1 MNKSKPTVDS
11 PYASVGARLVDMGYS
26 AIPVMPGSKRPGS
39 MSMGEW
45 YGDMNWSRYCERL
58 PTEIETHIWSRWPEA
73 GVCVAV
79 DHTLKVID
87 VDTDDTE
94 IRAAIEKVIPPS
106 PVKKRGA
113 KGYSAFYRGSPDI
126 VSRPFSI
133 VLPGGFESRII
144 DLLAHGRQTVL
155 PPTMHPDAHKP
166 YEWLTDDTLLDTEI
180 EALPVLPDNI
190 AELLEEVLK
199 PFGEVKE
206 FKPRVTR
213 GEDVFGETIWR
224 EVNDFAL
231 ANLDMWVPALFGADA
246 KRQHNGSYRARA
258 FWRGVDNKNVG
269 IHSTG
274 IVDWGGG
281 NSFTP
286 IDLVMAANSTTYF
299 EVAYDWLRERIG
311 YQPDDAEWNMR
322 AAKIAQRLCEN
333 SRQRAVRHSV
343 VAVTE
348 AAIETTTAPAA
359 QNLPAVISS
368 SPVRAPRGAINP
380 FTPQSAGGLIEAI
393 ATWAMGTARRPV
405 PEFAILT
412 ATAFVATM
420 FSRQAVGPTGAGLNL
435 YLVGVAGP
443 GFGKEH
449 THRAL
454 QTIAMDAG
462 LHYLIG
468 PGEVTSGSAIEKVAR
483 KRPVFVM
490 PWDEMGVVLQ
500 SVTGFGSSAWAKT
513 IRKVLLEIFSKST
526 SVWAG
531 KEHADPTKDNSAD
544 PIHCPTVSVLGV
556 STPTTF
562 YKGLTEDSLSDGFIA
577 RLIVIEAKN
586 RPDRTDAPP
595 LMVTPPS
602 LIAAVKSALAALPG
616 GTVAKSN
623 WRNPSMRPH
632 LYTVP
637 WDDEE
642 AERRWQAI
650 EDWQYEQIEDH
661 EAHEGLIGRTAE
673 HVIKLATVR
682 SLSRDPSNP
691 VVTVGDVEWGYAFVQ
706 RSIDCIETG
715 AKEHMA
721 GSQFEELCK
730 AILRALKRSGG
741 EMPQSK
747 LVRAKGVSKAD
758 DRMVKAALDRLTVS
772 GEIHKP
778 GIDGRGVKVRLRS
791 EEADA
796 E

>member
-1 MNKSKPTVDS
+1 MNRSKPTTDS
-11 PYASVGARLVDMGYS
+11 PYARDGARLVDMGYS

-45 YGDMNWSRYCERL
+45 YGDMNWSRYCDRL
-58 PTEIETHIWSRWPEA
+58 PTEIETHIWSRWPDA

-79 DHTLKVID
+79 DHNLKVID

-94 IRAAIEKVIPPS
+94 IRAAIEAVIPPS

-113 KGYSAFYRGSPDI
+113 KGYSAFYRGSADI
-126 VSRPFSI
+126 VSRPFSL

-155 PPTMHPDAHKP
+155 PPTIHPDIQKP
-166 YEWLTDDTLLDTEI
+166 YEWLTEDTLLDTSPDQ
-180 EALPVLPDNI
+180 LPSLPDNI
-190 AELLEEVLK
+190 SELLEAALK
-199 PFGEVKE
+199 PFGHVKE

-224 EVNDFAL
+224 EINDFAL
-231 ANLDMWVPALFGADA
+231 ANLDMWVPSLFGADA

-258 FWRGVDNKNVG
+258 FWRGVENKNVG
-269 IHSTG
+269 IHTTG

-286 IDLVMAANSTTYF
+286 IDLVMAANSTTYY

-311 YQPDDAEWNMR
+311 YQPDDVEWNLR
-322 AAKIAQRLCEN
+322 AAKIAQRLCEK
-333 SRQRAVRHSV
+333 SRERAAVKV
-343 VAVTE
+343 VDH
-348 AAIETTTAPAA
+348 APAIVELPPA
-359 QNLPAVISS
+359 PQLPAVTAK
-368 SPVRAPRGAINP
+368 PVRAPRGSINP
-380 FTPQSAGGLIEAI
+380 FSPEQAGGLIGAI
-393 ATWAMGTARRPV
+393 ATWAMETARRPV

-449 THRAL
+449 THKAL
-454 QTIAMDAG
+454 QTIAMDCG
-462 LHYLIG
+462 LQRLIG
-468 PGEVTSGSAIEKVAR
+468 PGEVTSGSAIEKIAR

-500 SVTGFGSSAWAKT
+500 SVNGFGSSAWAKT

-526 SVWAG
+526 SVWSG
-531 KEHADPTKDNSAD
+531 KEHADPTKDNSSE
-544 PIHCPTVSVLGV
+544 PIYCPTVSVLGV

-586 RPDRTDAPP
+586 RPERHDAPP
-595 LMVTPPS
+595 LMTTPPS
-602 LIAAVKSALAALPG
+602 LIAAVKNAIAALPFDDKLKIN
-616 GTVAKSN
+616 V
-623 WRNPSMRPH
+623 RNPSMRPH

-637 WDDEE
+637 WEDEE

-650 EDWQYEQIEDH
+650 EDWQYEQIEEH

-673 HVIKLATVR
+673 HVVKLATVR
-682 SLSRDPSNP
+682 ALSRDPSAP
-691 VVTVGDVEWGYAFVQ
+691 TVTVEDIEWGYAFVQ

-715 AKEHMA
+715 AEEHMA

-730 AILRALKRSGG
+730 AIVRALKRAGG
-741 EMPQSK
+741 ELPQSK
-747 LVRAKGVSKAD
+747 MVRAKGVSKAD
-758 DRMVKAALDRLTVS
+758 DRMVKAALDRLFLS

-778 GIDGRGVKVRLRS
+778 GIDGRGVKIKLNRGDPVDK
-791 EEADA
+791 AA
-796 E
+796 